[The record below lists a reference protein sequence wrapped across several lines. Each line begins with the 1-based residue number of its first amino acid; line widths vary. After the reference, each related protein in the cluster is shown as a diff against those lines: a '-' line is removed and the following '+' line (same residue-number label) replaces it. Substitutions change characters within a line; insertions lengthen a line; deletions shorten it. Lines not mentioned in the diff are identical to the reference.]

1 MAGKRPFLF
10 PLAGTS
16 DASGDLTLKSR
27 PLRPGEVL
35 CVQLISVR
43 NNDTNTVLATFGFE
57 RAALQVW
64 LETVVMTTA
73 TYVYNYYKPVWVPSD
88 YQVVVKFASAGNKKL
103 CEAWLYGYLARNGET
118 KVG

>member
-10 PLAGTS
+10 PLGGTS
-16 DASGDLTLKSR
+16 DASGDLTLKSQR
-27 PLRPGEVL
+27 LKTGEVL

-43 NNDTNTVLATFGFE
+43 NNDTGACLATFGFE
-57 RAALQVW
+57 RTGRQVW

-103 CEAWLYGYLARNGET
+103 CEAWVYGYLEPNG
-118 KVG
+118 KAQV